1 MCKRNVNLLKN
12 LVMRIKIVM
21 VLTFVLM
28 ANVKESA
35 AEIGIVMKDLCKI
48 FFKSYRVSQ
57 QLLAIPIPKLQ
68 NSNS

>member
-48 FFKSYRVSQ
+48 FLKVTGCPNNF
-57 QLLAIPIPKLQ
+57 
-68 NSNS
+68 